1 MLDSRTQAKGPA
13 KSEWMIFAIIIYLMG
28 LTKSSPLQIDIT
40 SFHHHRLTHSKWG
53 PRRLRFKPLM
63 NRS

>member
-1 MLDSRTQAKGPA
+1 
-13 KSEWMIFAIIIYLMG
+13 MG

-53 PRRLRFKPLM
+53 PRRLRFKSLM